1 MTMPPQKFIARRD
14 RRQAKCAR
22 FTERKDRR
30 KIVSVVLQ
38 LMVIITVAVIAMF
51 TLTTVKTYQPYTE
64 QTAKFSGDRGFIAL
78 SYFGVE
84 RVGQQ
89 DIIGAGR
96 LLEHL
101 QALKNLG
108 YVTITQQDLVD
119 YYQAGKELPEK
130 SLFLMFEDGRRD
142 TAVFS
147 QKILENLNFKAT
159 ILSYPEKFANK
170 DPKFLIPEE
179 LKDMER
185 TTYWETGTNGYRL
198 AFINV
203 FDRYDNYLGELDQL
217 EQAGVAPFLGR
228 RYNHY
233 VMDYIR
239 DEYGIPKESHA
250 RMKERISHDYEALR
264 DSYIKTIGYV
274 PATYILMHANTGAF
288 GNNDKASA
296 VNEYWIKNLFKMN
309 FNREGFAFNQRNSS
323 IYDLTRMQPQPYW
336 YTNHLLMRIQY
347 DSNQDLDFVQ
357 GNLRQQENWETLT
370 GALEIQNDTM
380 ILTSLPQK
388 TGLARL
394 KNRNDFGDIQVSV
407 RLRGNKVGL
416 QRMYFRADESLNR
429 FVSIYILNNVLY
441 VTEKNNGAEKK
452 LFTLDLDQ
460 HAGKKRLSVPE
471 DKKAAE
477 VSELETFRQYA
488 AAPEKAKMYEE
499 QLRAKEQETA
509 PTVADGAAEYIPEI
523 SLHTPDD
530 RKLLLALKGDR
541 LRITVDDKEA
551 VDDLPVADTAAG
563 TVFLESAWGGYGQNQ
578 PNLVDDVYDGVFEK
592 MVITENT
599 GADRE
604 RILFDSSLEGLGAV
618 RFKLNRIWEAILSFF
633 VR

>member
-14 RRQAKCAR
+14 RKQAQYAR

-38 LMVIITVAVIAMF
+38 LMVIAVVAVIAVF

-96 LLEHL
+96 LQEHL

-108 YVTITQQDLVD
+108 YVTITQQDLMD

-142 TAVFS
+142 TAAFS

-159 ILSYPEKFANK
+159 ILTYPEKFASK

-250 RMKERISHDYEALR
+250 RMKERISHDYETLH
-264 DSYIKTIGYV
+264 DSYIKAIGYV

-288 GNNDKASA
+288 GNNDKVSA

-309 FNREGFAFNQRNSS
+309 FNREGFALNQRNSS

-357 GNLRQQENWETLT
+357 GNLRQQENWDTLT
-370 GALEIQNDTM
+370 GALEIQNDT
-380 ILTSLPQK
+380 IVLTSLPQK

-416 QRMYFRADESLNR
+416 QRMYFRADENLSR
-429 FVSIYILNNVLY
+429 FLSVYVLNNVLY
-441 VTEKNNGAEKK
+441 VTEKNSGAEKK
-452 LFTLDLDQ
+452 LFTLDLNQ

-471 DKKAAE
+471 DRKAAE

-488 AAPEKAKMYEE
+488 ASPEKAKLYEE

-509 PTVADGAAEYIPEI
+509 PTVADGAVEYIPEI
-523 SLHTPDD
+523 SLHTPGDH
-530 RKLLLALKGDR
+530 KLIISLKGDR
-541 LRITVDDKEA
+541 LRIVVDDKEA
-551 VDDLPVADTAAG
+551 VSDLPVADTAAG
-563 TVFLESAWGGYGQNQ
+563 AVFLESAWGGYGQNQ

-592 MVITENT
+592 LVITENT
-599 GADRE
+599 GEAQE
-604 RILFDSSLEGLGAV
+604 RILFDSSLEGLDAV
-618 RFKLNRIWEAILSFF
+618 KFKLNRMWEAILSFF